1 MSATIVWILLA
12 LVPKQ
17 DDGNATNQRVYM
29 GAFDSEASCHKAA
42 ARNQHRDGVLWTCRS
57 VTPNSDG
64 GEEHSGINSPG
75 TVPIS

>member
-17 DDGNATNQRVYM
+17 DDGELTNQRIYM

-42 ARNQHRDGVLWTCRS
+42 AQNQHRDGVLWICRA
-57 VTPNSDG
+57 VTVL
-64 GEEHSGINSPG
+64 SGNKVRARSR
-75 TVPIS
+75 VYAAAR